1 MKQTSL
7 PVITEYLN
15 YRHFLQDFY
24 NAKKNENASYSY
36 RVFANKADFGAPSH
50 FKMVLDGTRNLTLN
64 TIPKFQKALGF
75 KKKQEA
81 QFFELLVHYNQAKKP
96 EEKIKYFN
104 EIMELRRQKGL
115 SLLEKHQFNLLSH
128 WHYVAIYVLIDLHD
142 FEDNHDWITKRLRKK
157 VTHHQ
162 IDQAVESLKALNLIE
177 RDEFKGW
184 RQTTGALTTDED
196 ILHLSVKQYHKDMLT
211 LALDSLREDPASVKE
226 FNGVTLPINKAK
238 LPVLKEKIRTFRK
251 EINELASNME
261 ELDQVY
267 QLNIQLFP
275 LSEVDT

>member
-1 MKQTSL
+1 MEQTTL

-15 YRHFLQDFY
+15 YRQFLKDFY
-24 NAKKNENASYSY
+24 QAKKKENASYSY
-36 RVFANKADFGAPSH
+36 RVFANKAEFGAPSH
-50 FKMVLDGTRNLTLN
+50 FKMVLDGTRNLTLK
-64 TIPKFQKALGF
+64 TIPKFQKALGL

-81 QFFELLVHYNQAKKP
+81 QFFELLVHYNQAP
-96 EEKIKYFN
+96 NPDEKIRYFN
-104 EIMELRRQKGL
+104 EIMELRRKKGL

-142 FEDNHDWITKRLRKK
+142 FRDDYEWITKRLRKK

-162 IDQAVESLKALNLIE
+162 IDQAIESLKALSLIE

-184 RQTTGALTTDED
+184 RQTSGALTTDED
-196 ILHLSVKQYHKDMLT
+196 ILHLSVRQYHKDMLA
-211 LALDSLREDPASVKE
+211 LALDSLKEDPAAVKE
-226 FNGVTLPINKAK
+226 FNGVTLPIRKDK
-238 LPVLKEKIRTFRK
+238 LPILKDKIRTFRK
-251 EINELASNME
+251 EINELASNMD

-275 LSEVDT
+275 LTEVDA